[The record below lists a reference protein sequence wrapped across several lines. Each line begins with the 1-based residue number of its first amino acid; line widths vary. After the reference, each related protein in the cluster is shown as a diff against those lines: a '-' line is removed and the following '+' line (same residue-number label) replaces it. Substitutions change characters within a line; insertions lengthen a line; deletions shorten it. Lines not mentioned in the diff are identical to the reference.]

1 MFVDRVKIH
10 IKGGD
15 GGNGCVS
22 FYRAKYIT
30 HGGPDGGDGGKG
42 GSIIFV
48 GDENMNTLM
57 DFRYKRMYK
66 AEPGQD
72 GENLIIKVPKG
83 TVVKEAATNK
93 IMADITKNG
102 EEKVVIRGG
111 RGGRGNQH
119 FATPTRQAPRYAEM
133 GQKSKEYDVVLE
145 LKLIA
150 DVGLIGFP
158 NVGKSTF
165 LSMVTN
171 ANPKIA
177 NYHFT
182 TLAPNLGVVQ
192 LKNGNDFVLAD
203 IPGIVEGAS
212 QGVGLGIEFLR
223 HVERTKAFIHVV
235 DAAAVEG
242 DDPVEN
248 VHKINDEL
256 FKYNP
261 ELMKRPQVIAA
272 NKTEALQT

>member
-72 GENLIIKVPKG
+72 GGKRNRFGKDGENLIIKVPKG

-93 IMADITKNG
+93 IMADITKTERKRSLSEADEA
-102 EEKVVIRGG
+102 EEEISTLPHLQDRLPDMRKWDRNP
-111 RGGRGNQH
+111 GNMTS
-119 FATPTRQAPRYAEM
+119 FWSLSLLPT
-133 GQKSKEYDVVLE
+133 SDL
-145 LKLIA
+145 
-150 DVGLIGFP
+150 
-158 NVGKSTF
+158 
-165 LSMVTN
+165 
-171 ANPKIA
+171 
-177 NYHFT
+177 
-182 TLAPNLGVVQ
+182 
-192 LKNGNDFVLAD
+192 
-203 IPGIVEGAS
+203 
-212 QGVGLGIEFLR
+212 
-223 HVERTKAFIHVV
+223 
-235 DAAAVEG
+235 
-242 DDPVEN
+242 
-248 VHKINDEL
+248 
-256 FKYNP
+256 
-261 ELMKRPQVIAA
+261 
-272 NKTEALQT
+272 